1 MLAKLSGSPSTPADR
16 LLPAGDP
23 ASVELPAELPPGV
36 ELIQLHPERST
47 TIAASG
53 FRRRIIDRYSSAIS
67 RDRVRADR
75 WGGGWIS
82 IARPRHVDANC
93 AERHPPEKLRA

>member
-1 MLAKLSGSPSTPADR
+1 MLAKLFGSPSTPADR
-16 LLPAGDP
+16 LLPASDP
-23 ASVELPAELPPGV
+23 ASIEPPAESPPSV

-47 TIAASG
+47 TIAACG

-67 RDRVRADR
+67 RDRVRADC

-82 IARPRHVDANC
+82 IV
-93 AERHPPEKLRA
+93 PPATRRRKLR